1 MVKHSC
7 TAKPTAKGRP
17 VMQLNSH
24 IEGTLRAM
32 YDGSAACVHGL
43 AQQHGVSQSTIRAWA
58 SRLGLTQRSRPRP
71 HGGQEEHHPWKIAIR
86 VPDEDQ
92 EAPIVADRDVASVNL
107 LHAFIKDM
115 SRYPRLNRQQ
125 ERELGEGVARGDQ
138 DAKHALIVANLRLV
152 VRIAKCYAA
161 KSTYSLPLLDLIQEG
176 TLGLI
181 HAVDIFDVSR
191 GWRFSTHATWWI
203 RQGISRA
210 QMEQSRTVRLP
221 IGVQEQ
227 IQDMHEI
234 LQSTHEDL
242 PLQTIAEHLSI
253 SRERAQELLLASQHI
268 HSLDAAPPS
277 GEQDDLELGSL
288 VEASIPTPQDHMEA
302 LDLRYQLI
310 DLVQTLRRPRDRQVI
325 LLRYGLDGK
334 GERTLEEVG
343 KQLHVTRER
352 VRQLENRILLGL
364 RHEARARQ
372 LHEYLSA

>member
-1 MVKHSC
+1 MVTHSC
-7 TAKPTAKGRP
+7 ATKTTAKGRP
-17 VMQLNSH
+17 LMQLNSC
-24 IEGTLRAM
+24 IEGTLRAT
-32 YDGSAACVHGL
+32 YDGSAACVHDL
-43 AQQHGVSQSTIRAWA
+43 AQQYGVSQSTIRAWA

-86 VPDEDQ
+86 VLDEGQ
-92 EAPIVADRDVASVNL
+92 ESPIVADRDVANVNL
-107 LHAFIKDM
+107 LRAFIKDVAC
-115 SRYPRLNRQQ
+115 YPRINRQQ
-125 ERELGEGVARGDQ
+125 ERELGERVAQGDQ
-138 DAKHALIVANLRLV
+138 HAKHALIVANLRLV
-152 VRIAKCYAA
+152 VRIAKSYST

-176 TLGLI
+176 ILGLI

-210 QMEQSRTVRLP
+210 QMEQSRTIRLP

-234 LQSTHEDL
+234 IQSTHEDI
-242 PLQTIAEHLSI
+242 PLQAIAEHLSI
-253 SRERAQELLLASQHI
+253 SRERVQELLLASQQI

-288 VEASIPTPQDHMEA
+288 VEASIPTPQDHIEA
-302 LDLRYQLI
+302 SDLHDQLV
-310 DLVQTLRRPRDRQVI
+310 DLVQTLRRPRDRQI
-325 LLRYGLDGK
+325 IFLRFGLDGL

-343 KQLHVTRER
+343 KQLQVTRER
-352 VRQLENRILLGL
+352 VRQIENRILLEL